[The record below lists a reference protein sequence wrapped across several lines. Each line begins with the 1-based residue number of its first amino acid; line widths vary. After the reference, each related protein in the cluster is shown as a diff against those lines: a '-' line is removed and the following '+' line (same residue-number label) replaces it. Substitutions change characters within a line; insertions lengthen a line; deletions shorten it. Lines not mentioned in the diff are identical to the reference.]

1 MGYECVL
8 FAFDEARFT
17 TTIVPAY
24 QKLRQTYLADAWM
37 QERILDFLE
46 DNEVWDPVNF
56 PVRVADQDVDVREWL
71 YLVEDADEPIPVN
84 RVPINAENAY
94 NEYLFDPDAGPDCVM
109 RVGPLCLHEL
119 WQNELIRCCETPA
132 VFVAKSA
139 YADNWASFAEELF
152 KIPRRHRL
160 AELFELLGTRALE
173 DGCGDC
179 IDIGGVQGW
188 LTAEETREL
197 VTVMEAFELPRFAD
211 YAAAKDARNEF
222 WARPDNDYDHDDF
235 MRLTLGI
242 IRSAATLASEKNL
255 GLLHGVD
262 MGPWV

>member
-8 FAFDEARFT
+8 FAFDETRFT
-17 TTIVPAY
+17 TTVLPEY
-24 QKLRQTYLADAWM
+24 QKLRQTYLANTWM

-46 DNEVWDPVNF
+46 DNEVWDPINY
-56 PVRVADQDVDVREWL
+56 PVGVADQDVDVRQWL
-71 YLVEDADEPIPVN
+71 YLVTDIDEPIPVN
-84 RVPINAENAY
+84 RVPIYPEYAY
-94 NEYLFDPDAGPDCVM
+94 NDCLFDPDAGPDCVM
-109 RVGPLCLHEL
+109 RVGPLCLHDL
-119 WQNELIRCCETPA
+119 WQNELVRCCETPA
-132 VFVAKSA
+132 IHVAKSA
-139 YADNWASFAEELF
+139 YFDNWASFAEALF

-160 AELFELLGTRALE
+160 TELFDFLGLRAFE
-173 DGCGDC
+173 DSCGDC
-179 IDIGGVQGW
+179 RDIAGVQGW

-197 VTVMEAFELPRFAD
+197 VKVMEAFELPRFAD
-211 YAAAKDARNEF
+211 YAAAKAARDEF
-222 WARPDNDYDHDDF
+222 WARSEYNHDGF